1 MLQLVM
7 DAREMLLVHGT
18 EAFEDGCHEETAE
31 DDYCE
36 ETVEDDWDVEIDC
49 WTIVDIQPQGS

>member
-1 MLQLVM
+1 M
-7 DAREMLLVHGT
+7 DARETLLEHGT

-31 DDYCE
+31 DDYCA
-36 ETVEDDWDVEIDC
+36 ETVEDDLDAEIDC